1 MAKSVIQKDWYEII
15 APDVFDNEKVAETP
29 ADKEQKLHDRR
40 VKVNLQDLMPSSDKY
55 YMDVYLQVKDV
66 EGNKAKAVLAGHDT
80 SKEYISKMVRR
91 QTDRIDQVVD
101 VETSDGREVRV
112 KLIATT
118 INKTTSAAKTE
129 IRKQMEEIVT
139 EQAQDRDFQTFMQD
153 MFQNELQSELN
164 DACKKIYPLKTVEF
178 RKTEVTPN

>member
-29 ADKEQKLHDRR
+29 ADKEQKVHNRR
-40 VKVNLQDLMPSSDKY
+40 VKVNLQDLMPASDKY
-55 YMDVYLQVKDV
+55 YMDIYLQVKDV
-66 EGNKAKAVLAGHDT
+66 DGNKAKAVLAGHDT

-112 KLIATT
+112 KMIATT

-129 IRKQMEEIVT
+129 IRKRMEGIVT
-139 EQAQDRDFQTFMQD
+139 EQAENRDFQTFMQD
-153 MFQNELQSELN
+153 MFQNELQKELN
-164 DACKKIYPLKTVEF
+164 ESCKKIYPLKTVEF
-178 RKTEVTPN
+178 RKTEVKPN